1 MPISSALLVLLAAA
15 SLLLTARLVWLQ
27 VVDGPRLAA
36 AAQSQRTNVIAV
48 HPRRGTIF
56 DRNGN
61 VLARSEECT
70 TVYADPSLVKD
81 DARVAA
87 ILSECLGGDAAAYEA
102 TLSQDAR
109 FAYVRRRVD
118 DEAAERLRQRLAEE
132 RLGGI
137 YYVED
142 SRRVYPYG
150 NVGAQVLGFVGDE
163 GRGLSGIELQ
173 YDDELSGTDGELVV
187 ETSPDGTPIA
197 GSTARLS
204 DPVPGQDL
212 VLSVD
217 VELQQACE
225 QIVQDSV
232 GRYDAESGSIMV
244 CDPRNGEVLAACSTP
259 LPDFSNLEDPS
270 ALNLRLVSD
279 SFEPGSVFKVIT
291 TAMGMEMGLFGPDS
305 SYNVPASIQVG
316 DDKVTDDEPR
326 STAADMTVREM
337 MRRSSNVG
345 MALLV
350 QDVIGQDRFSEW
362 VDRFGIGHLTG
373 IDYPGESAGIV
384 KPLEQYDGSTA
395 GSMSFGQGLAIPM
408 VQVVRA
414 YGAIANDGVPATPHF
429 LIARDGQDVSWPLG
443 EPVVS
448 KQTADEETD
457 VMRTVI
463 QRGTGRFGA
472 IEGYDIAGKT
482 GTGEQASVD
491 GGYEEGR
498 YVASLCGFVNA
509 DDPQLLVYAGLN
521 GLPHL
526 ASQTAAHVFHDVM
539 QKSIEIV
546 GVRPVS

>member
-81 DARVAA
+81 DARVASV
-87 ILSECLGGDAAAYEA
+87 LSECLGGDAAAYEA

-173 YDDELSGTDGELVV
+173 YDDELSGTDGELVM

-232 GRYDAESGSIMV
+232 GRYDAE
-244 CDPRNGEVLAACSTP
+244 
-259 LPDFSNLEDPS
+259 
-270 ALNLRLVSD
+270 
-279 SFEPGSVFKVIT
+279 PGSVFKVIT
-291 TAMGMEMGLFGPDS
+291 TAMGMEMGLFGPDT

-362 VDRFGIGHLTG
+362 VDRFGIGHPTG